1 MKRSTKAR
9 LLLLVSVLSLLVP
22 AVPTLAGPDD
32 DRSYR
37 AGIGLLNKGLSDLAA
52 KEFRTY
58 LDEHPDGAEATN
70 ARYSLAVCLIRL
82 GKNSDAAKELALI
95 TSVKDFEFAPDAI
108 LLQAQCNVVT
118 GDDEAVVRLLEI
130 LPTQYPKFAQLDRAA
145 TMLGESYY
153 RLGRLK
159 EAGSILVQVSQ
170 QWPKSPVADRAEL
183 FAAMAEFAVGEVNAA
198 ADRASRLRAKSPQ
211 GEYAANAALIEAQC
225 RQQLK
230 DLPNASK
237 LFELASHADGSVRI
251 EALLGLASV
260 SRAQNDLPRAEQ
272 ALADA
277 AKGPLDDDARAR
289 LSLEKGKL
297 LYQKGD
303 MSAALAAFTDARK
316 SASDTTKAES
326 AYWFAKCQI
335 KQGKFQ
341 EAASNLERSAEL
353 FPKSD
358 LLPDI
363 LFEHAATL
371 SKAGDDQGAMDAW
384 EDWRTR
390 FAANDLAPEAA
401 LAQAWCAH
409 RLGKLEQCTKLCTS
423 IAASRSAPTSS
434 ESFDLLLAENT
445 FAQQQFDPALAAY
458 TTFLER
464 HPKSPHA
471 WRAGMRRVLCL
482 TSLERADEASAALQ
496 ARPAAGDQD
505 PALRRAAVTAVANL
519 YFEQGNWAKGEPWF
533 AALAKESGSP
543 EDRLDALLRQGICIE
558 RQSRFA
564 DALPVLDQTAKD
576 GTGSPQSLQ
585 ALFERGQCLLE
596 LAKLRDAKA
605 AFEQV
610 AESKDPSLTPHAFR
624 HLATIASKQ
633 GRHDDAAAILAS
645 LTDAPTPGAS
655 KLELGSAYLAA
666 GKYALAEAA
675 LTDFLKSDSKADTAP
690 KAAALRAIAI
700 NRQGRHEDAIEAFQA
715 LGDPTTLDIATRAS
729 AQYELAVALR
739 DAGREA
745 DAAAAFRTVLKGPE
759 PRFAS
764 YASLDLA
771 QIESKAKHYDQCLD
785 LLDRCLAGAE
795 KLDKPDAD
803 AITERATYLRAAC
816 LLQMNRP
823 KDSADALKDFGKT
836 YPHSQLLA
844 SAQLVRG
851 QALLASGQAK
861 DAADQLTL
869 AAAAD
874 QPADAQQTT
883 LLRLGEAW
891 AACQDWPKSEQ
902 AFTRFLDRFSDSALW
917 FQAKFGQG
925 WARENQGRQDPAIEA
940 YRDVVARHTG
950 PTAARAQFQI
960 GECLY
965 AQGKHELAVAELLK
979 TDVLFAYPEWS
990 AAALYEA
997 GRCLNEMNRAADA
1010 DKQFADLINRFPD
1023 TRWAKLAAEK
1033 REASIPAPIPGQAPG
1048 QDAPAPRKG
1057 LP

>member
-1 MKRSTKAR
+1 MKQPAKIRV
-9 LLLLVSVLSLLVP
+9 LLLVSALSVLVP
-22 AVPTLAGPDD
+22 AMPTLAGPDD

-70 ARYSLAVCLIRL
+70 AHYSLAVCLTRL
-82 GKNSDAAKELALI
+82 GKNDQAAKELALVAA
-95 TSVKDFEFAPDAI
+95 VKDFEFAPDAI
-108 LLQAQCNVVT
+108 LLEAQCTVAA
-118 GDDEAVVRLLEI
+118 GDDEAVVHLLEN
-130 LPTQYPKFAQLDRAA
+130 LPSQYPKFAQLDRAA
-145 TMLGESYY
+145 AMLGESLYK
-153 RLGRLK
+153 LGRLK
-159 EAGSILVQVSQ
+159 EAGSTLAQVSQ
-170 QWPKSPVADRAEL
+170 KWPKSPVADRAEL
-183 FAAMAEFAVGEVNAA
+183 FAAMSEVAASDINAA

-230 DLPNASK
+230 DLPASAR
-237 LFELASHADGSVRI
+237 LFELASHTDGLVRT
-251 EALLGLASV
+251 EALLGLAAV
-260 SRAQNDLPRAEQ
+260 SRAQGDLPRAEQ
-272 ALADA
+272 ALNDA
-277 AKGPLDDDARAR
+277 AKGPLEGDARDR
-289 LSLEKGKL
+289 LSLENGKL

-303 MSAALAAFTDARK
+303 LGAALTAFTDARK
-316 SASDTTKAES
+316 AASDATKAES
-326 AYWFAKCQI
+326 AYWFAKCQL

-341 EAASNLERSAEL
+341 EAASNLERGAEL

-358 LLPDI
+358 LLPDM
-363 LFEHAATL
+363 LFERAAAL

-384 EDWRTR
+384 EGWRTR
-390 FAANDLAPEAA
+390 FAANDLALEAT

-409 RLGKLEQCTKLCTS
+409 RLGKLEQCAKLCSS
-423 IAASRSAPTSS
+423 IASSRSTSASS
-434 ESFDLLLAENT
+434 ESLDLLLAENT
-445 FAQQQFDPALAAY
+445 FAQQQFDNALAAY
-458 TTFLER
+458 TSFLER
-464 HPKSPHA
+464 HTKSPHA

-482 TSLERADEASAALQ
+482 ASLERADEASAALQ
-496 ARPAAGDQD
+496 APPPAGDQD
-505 PALRRAAVTAVANL
+505 PALHRAAVTAVANL
-519 YFEQGNWAKGEPWF
+519 YFEKSNWIKGEPWF
-533 AALAKESGSP
+533 AALAKENGSP

-558 RQSRFA
+558 RQARFA
-564 DALPVLDQTAKD
+564 EALPVLDQAIKD
-576 GTGSPQSLQ
+576 GPGSPQSLQ
-585 ALFERGQCLLE
+585 AQFERGQCLLE
-596 LAKLRDAKA
+596 LAKLDEAKT

-610 AESKDPSLTPHAFR
+610 AASKDPSLTPHSLR

-645 LTDAPTPGAS
+645 LTDSPTPGAS

-666 GKYALAEAA
+666 GKYALAETA
-675 LTDFLKSDSKADTAP
+675 LTDFLKSNPKADSAS

-700 NRQGRHEDAIEAFQA
+700 NRQGRHEDAIEAFRA
-715 LGDPTTLDIATRAS
+715 LDDPTTLDIATRAS

-739 DAGREA
+739 DAGRDA
-745 DAAAAFRTVLKGPE
+745 DAATAFRTVLKGPQ
-759 PRFAS
+759 PRLAS
-764 YASLDLA
+764 YAGLDLA

-785 LLDRCLAGAE
+785 LLDRCLAGAD

-823 KDSADALKDFGKT
+823 KDSADTLKTFAKT
-836 YPHSQLLA
+836 YPQSQLLA

-861 DAADQLTL
+861 DAADQLSL

-902 AFTRFLDRFSDSALW
+902 AFTRFLDRFSDSTLW

-940 YRDVVARHTG
+940 YRDVVAHHAG

-997 GRCLNEMNRAADA
+997 GRCLNEMNRGDDA
-1010 DKQFADLINRFPD
+1010 DKQFADLVKRFPD

-1033 REASIPAPIPGQAPG
+1033 REASIPVPVPG
-1048 QDAPAPRKG
+1048 QDAPATPAPRKG